1 MKKQLVRIGSVLMML
16 AVLLAFSPVALDGE
30 AYAASIKL
38 SKKTVYMA
46 KGKTYKLKVKGT
58 RAKVKWKSSNTA
70 VVSVSKKGKLKAN
83 NYGTAKI
90 TAKVKG
96 KTLKCTVKVERKSEK
111 NARTL
116 RNYLLKKGKKKGSTY
131 YIQGKKVSGDGSENT
146 TWTYKIS
153 ASSKNKILTFDY
165 SKSSDEPPM
174 ADRVTLKIDLITGS
188 AAVRTGEFYC
198 REDDGYGVDTW
209 REYYADVTTQFEEAL
224 DSDKNTV
231 TGMTLTK
238 YIENDDMDQTVVT
251 DPAELSNPEG
261 MRYPAVS
268 LTWAA
273 EYWNKLLYSKS
284 TLKKAKIKMQTI
296 GFSKM

>member
-16 AVLLAFSPVALDGE
+16 AVLLAFSPVAFDGE

-38 SKKTVYMA
+38 NKKTVYMA
-46 KGKTYKLKVKGT
+46 KGKTYQLRVKGT
-58 RAKVKWKSSNTA
+58 RAKVKWKSSNNA
-70 VVSVSKKGKLKAN
+70 VVSVSKKGKLKAKG
-83 NYGTAKI
+83 YGTAKI

-96 KTLKCTVKVERKSEK
+96 KTLKCTVKVERKAEK

-116 RNYLLKKGKKKGSTY
+116 RNYLLKKGKKSGSNY
-131 YIQGKKVSGDGSENT
+131 YIKGRKESGDDSDAT
-146 TWTYKIS
+146 IWTYKIS

-165 SKSSDEPPM
+165 VESISEPPG
-174 ADRVTLKIDLITGS
+174 AVHVTLKIDLITGS
-188 AAVRTGEFYC
+188 AAVRTGDFFC
-198 REDDGYGVDTW
+198 REDDGYGIDTW
-209 REYYADVTTQFEEAL
+209 REYYADVTTKFDETFS
-224 DSDKNTV
+224 DSSDTV

-238 YIENDDMDQTVVT
+238 YIENEDENQTVAT

-261 MRYPAVS
+261 MRFPSVT

-273 EYWNKLLYSKS
+273 EYWNKLLASKS
-284 TLKKAKIKMQTI
+284 PLKKAKIKMQTI